1 MTPEIYFHVIYKSGL
16 VRQVDI
22 PKTKYFFFDLINRTI
37 NDLSANALVL
47 TALWAGQG
55 FRLIHFV

>member
-1 MTPEIYFHVIYKSGL
+1 

-47 TALWAGQG
+47 AALCESRRIVDDSDIDNKG
-55 FRLIHFV
+55 IPKNE